1 MESTIPSVPER
12 TDDRE
17 YEKLA
22 IYCSKQAFGSSA
34 TLLEEV
40 ETFQV
45 IPWLPALSRNLD
57 WSTGEYSFLHKDF

>member
-1 MESTIPSVPER
+1 MEATIPSVPER

-45 IPWLPALSRNLD
+45 IPWLPSLVKKFGLEH
-57 WSTGEYSFLHKDF
+57 G